1 MDFGTVLD
9 TITPLRPNPAFSFPL
24 HDDVA
29 QLEPPT
35 LEEDNLSH
43 FVMAP
48 QLTGI
53 TSLAKTHDSDADSSS
68 SGSEESSSEDDSS
81 DSEADNDDL
90 FTEDTTAI
98 VMADQSRHLQQ
109 TVSSLS
115 TQLTTTPEAV
125 PSNNMNSLAF
135 STPATVYKQSGTS
148 MKRLRNVKTML
159 ASYVKAPDAIASSS
173 NTGVKQS
180 HSEASTPVAP
190 STLDK
195 DNAVPSIVTT
205 ESLNSENRKRL
216 KSVESSKNNAPT
228 QPLPRKG
235 SNSKRM
241 TSFSSTMEAGLSE
254 DSSSDS
260 EGEESG
266 EVTNSDSEDEATK
279 PNPAKLAKWDSNSSA
294 PMPAESS
301 SSKGKGGLELRI
313 SISRQ
318 YYSGRSL
325 PTPVTTPKSPV
336 SYH

>member
-1 MDFGTVLD
+1 MLT
-9 TITPLRPNPAFSFPL
+9 
-24 HDDVA
+24 VA
-29 QLEPPT
+29 QVDQKKAAVKMTQVTVKLTMTIFLLRIPLP
-35 LEEDNLSH
+35 LSW
-43 FVMAP
+43 
-48 QLTGI
+48 LI
-53 TSLAKTHDSDADSSS
+53 
-68 SGSEESSSEDDSS
+68 
-81 DSEADNDDL
+81 
-90 FTEDTTAI
+90 
-98 VMADQSRHLQQ
+98 
-109 TVSSLS
+109 SLS
-115 TQLTTTPEAV
+115 TQLTTTPEPV
-125 PSNNMNSLAF
+125 LSDNMNPLA
-135 STPATVYKQSGTS
+135 SSAPATVNRQPGPS
-148 MKRLRNVKTML
+148 MKRLRNVL
-159 ASYVKAPDAIASSS
+159 ASYVKAPDAVASSS

-180 HSEASTPVAP
+180 HCEASTPVVP
-190 STLDK
+190 STFDK

-205 ESLNSENRKRL
+205 ESLNNENRKRL
-216 KSVESSKNNAPT
+216 KSVESSKSNVPT

-279 PNPAKLAKWDSNSSA
+279 PKPAKLAKWDSNSSA
-294 PMPAESS
+294 SMQAESS

-336 SYH
+336 SYHSTCTQRRVFKNNSRQMLVLLDFGFIFL